1 MTTLIIQNDIQTLK
15 NKIKNSYSPY
25 SKFRVASVVSLKNTS
40 KFYGLNVE
48 NASYSLTLCAE
59 MVSITQAISN
69 GAKKG
74 DISYIII
81 YSDTIDEIMPCGS
94 CRQIMSEFFNN
105 DTIIYCIGNNNK
117 LNKFYLNDIFPSHF
131 KIK

>member
-81 YSDTIDEIMPCGS
+81 YSDTIDEIMPCG
-94 CRQIMSEFFNN
+94 
-105 DTIIYCIGNNNK
+105 
-117 LNKFYLNDIFPSHF
+117 
-131 KIK
+131 

>member
-1 MTTLIIQNDIQTLK
+1 VCWNGIN
-15 NKIKNSYSPY
+15 
-25 SKFRVASVVSLKNTS
+25 NTS
-40 KFYGLNVE
+40 NIKWG
-48 NASYSLTLCAE
+48 
-59 MVSITQAISN
+59 
-69 GAKKG
+69 KKG

-117 LNKFYLNDIFPSHF
+117 LNKFY
-131 KIK
+131 